1 MECTHKELRKK
12 SDKLKEAAKKI
23 VDKHLSND
31 SDKEGG
37 NKIVADQQQT
47 IDTLMKNA
55 QKIDNFL
62 STNEPRM
69 GQGRRKQEVQSNIT
83 DNQSTK
89 MTTSTNSRRHEA
101 KERYRECLA

>member
-1 MECTHKELRKK
+1 MRKK

-23 VDKHLSND
+23 IDKHLSND
-31 SDKEGG
+31 SDKGSG
-37 NKIVADQQQT
+37 NKIPGDQQQT

-55 QKIDNFL
+55 RKIDDFL

-83 DNQSTK
+83 DNQSAK
-89 MTTSTNSRRHEA
+89 MTTSKGTIQGMACVTAAESP
-101 KERYRECLA
+101 LVF